1 MARSDDIA
9 KAIRAAAARYG
20 LPVNV
25 LRAFARIESGGNPQ
39 AQTGSYKGLFQLSDR
54 EFRRFGEGDIFDPT
68 ANANAAAAMLAA
80 HSADWTRRTG
90 RPPSPSELYMIH
102 QQGAGGARAHYANP
116 DAPAWRNMLS
126 TGEGQDRG
134 EQWARQA
141 IWGNIPED
149 MRRRFGSVDNVTSRD
164 FINLWTNKVSRFAG
178 READGAQD
186 SLSPLSQTSGPVAN
200 AGPNQSGSDPLTE
213 QTPPGTDLPTKPGN
227 IADTT
232 ASPIFERVTLGS
244 LFGISPSSETGGA
257 LAGIGQGLSAA
268 GKALSKGSKV
278 VASLPAGPALPDQ
291 DDRAFALPPPIPR
304 TPPGQPVPDLLG
316 RRRRGQA

>member
-1 MARSDDIA
+1 MARNDDIA

-25 LRAFARIESGGNPQ
+25 LRAFARIESGGNPE
-39 AQTGSYKGLFQLSDR
+39 ARTGSYKGLFQLSDR

-68 ANANAAAAMLAA
+68 ANANAAAAMLAS

-102 QQGAGGARAHYANP
+102 QQGAGGARAHYSNP
-116 DAPAWRNMLS
+116 DAPAWQNMWS
-126 TGEGQDRG
+126 TAEGQDRG
-134 EQWARQA
+134 HRWARQA

-164 FINLWTNKVSRFAG
+164 FVNLWTNKVARFAG
-178 READGAQD
+178 QEAGEAQD
-186 SLSPLSQTSGPVAN
+186 SPSPLSQTSGPVAN
-200 AGPNQSGSDPLTE
+200 AGPNQSGSDPLIG
-213 QTPPGTDLPTKPGN
+213 QIPPDTDLPTKPYN
-227 IADTT
+227 TADTT
-232 ASPIFERVTLGS
+232 ASPMPERVTLGS

-257 LAGIGQGLSAA
+257 LAGIGRGLSAA
-268 GKALSKGSKV
+268 GKALGSSAK
-278 VASLPAGPALPDQ
+278 VASLPSMPALPDQ